1 MQGGTVLDAPPYAL
15 RATPPGVL
23 ATLLLVFTPFGL
35 SAEPRPV
42 DLVVRHGTV
51 VTVDATRRV
60 IPEGAVAVEGGR
72 IVGVGTA
79 ADIDASYHGRE
90 VVDASGGLVIPG
102 LINAHGHAPMVMF
115 RGVADDLRL
124 MDWLTKY
131 IFPAEAKNVS
141 APFVKTA
148 TRLAALEMIRSG
160 TTTFVDMYYFE
171 DQVAEAAREAGIRGV
186 LGSTVIEVPGG
197 APDAKTVPEALA
209 NAERFLERWA
219 GDPLIVP
226 AVAPHSAY
234 LCSPETLKSVKALAD
249 RYQAPILIH
258 LSEVADEVKTIKERY
273 GKTST
278 EHLRDL
284 GFLRKGVLGAH
295 GVWLSESDRAI
306 LEAADVGIAHCPQSN
321 MKLSSGAAPV
331 KAMLAEGMRL
341 GLGTDGAA
349 SNNDLDMFEEM
360 DSAAMLA
367 KHASGDPTAAPAAAV
382 LEMATLGGARALGME
397 DRLGSLEVGKR
408 ADVVVVSLAAPRL
421 HPLYDPVSHLVYV
434 VKGAD
439 VRDVVIEGRVVM
451 RDRKVLTME
460 EAAVIRE
467 AEAMR
472 ARVVE
477 SVKR

>member
-1 MQGGTVLDAPPYAL
+1 
-15 RATPPGVL
+15 
-23 ATLLLVFTPFGL
+23 
-35 SAEPRPV
+35 
-42 DLVVRHGTV
+42 
-51 VTVDATRRV
+51 
-60 IPEGAVAVEGGR
+60 
-72 IVGVGTA
+72 
-79 ADIDASYHGRE
+79 
-90 VVDASGGLVIPG
+90 
-102 LINAHGHAPMVMF
+102 
-115 RGVADDLRL
+115 
-124 MDWLTKY
+124 
-131 IFPAEAKNVS
+131 
-141 APFVKTA
+141 
-148 TRLAALEMIRSG
+148 
-160 TTTFVDMYYFE
+160 
-171 DQVAEAAREAGIRGV
+171 
-186 LGSTVIEVPGG
+186 VIEVPGG
-197 APDAKTVPEALA
+197 APDAKTVPDALA
-209 NAERFLERWA
+209 NAERFLKRWA
-219 GDPLIVP
+219 GDPLVVP

-258 LSEVADEVKTIKERY
+258 LSEVGDEVKTIKERY
-273 GKTST
+273 GKTT
-278 EHLRDL
+278 AEHLRDL

-306 LEAADVGIAHCPQSN
+306 LKAADVGIAHCPQSN

-367 KHASGDPTAAPAAAV
+367 KHASGDPTAAPAPAV
-382 LEMATLGGARALGME
+382 LEMATLGGARALGLE

-434 VKGAD
+434 AKGAD

-451 RDRKVLTME
+451 RDRKVLTMD
-460 EAAVIRE
+460 EAAVIRD

-477 SVKR
+477 SVAR

>member
-1 MQGGTVLDAPPYAL
+1 
-15 RATPPGVL
+15 
-23 ATLLLVFTPFGL
+23 
-35 SAEPRPV
+35 
-42 DLVVRHGTV
+42 
-51 VTVDATRRV
+51 
-60 IPEGAVAVEGGR
+60 
-72 IVGVGTA
+72 
-79 ADIDASYHGRE
+79 
-90 VVDASGGLVIPG
+90 GGLVIPG

-171 DQVAEAAREAGIRGV
+171 DQIAEAAKDAGIRGV

-197 APDAKTVPEALA
+197 APDAKTVPDALA
-209 NAERFLERWA
+209 NAERFLKRWA

-258 LSEVADEVKTIKERY
+258 LSEVGDEVKTIKERY

-295 GVWLSESDRAI
+295 GVWLSEADRAI

-331 KAMLAEGMRL
+331 KAMLTEGMRL

-408 ADVVVVSLAAPRL
+408 ADVVVVSLAAARL
-421 HPLYDPVSHLVYV
+421 HPMYDPVSHLVYV
-434 VKGAD
+434 AKGAD

-451 RDRKVLTME
+451 RDRKVLTMDE
-460 EAAVIRE
+460 TAVIRD

-472 ARVVE
+472 GRVVE